1 MTNHARSGFHILLA
15 VVAALTLTGCFSSLR
30 LFKEQRIWDP
40 TWAGRYEVP
49 NGPVEYVVLAAE
61 PASRTYLVA
70 WFEKQRKELKT
81 ARAAFYPG
89 WDDVFI
95 LGNLQ
100 TGSSVVSYHLV
111 RRVTKDRIEFVTPSC
126 EGEKDAKGNDPC
138 IFASLDALR
147 KAVRPAYASALA
159 KVKREG
165 IPLIERMKTTP
176 PSSLGTATVLA
187 TFEDGDGVHGALR
200 IAANAPRPPGMNAT
214 DLIIAVNG
222 YESTAGGAL
231 QLFIAHERPGTKL
244 RLTLLDPR
252 TNTRRDIAVTTVPL
266 PAS

>member
-1 MTNHARSGFHILLA
+1 MTKHARSGFQLLA
-15 VVAALTLTGCFSSLR
+15 IIAALALTGCFTSTTL
-30 LFKEQRIWDP
+30 LKEQRIWDP
-40 TWAGRYEVP
+40 TWQGRYEAP
-49 NGPVEYVVLAAE
+49 KGRFAYVVLAAD
-61 PASRTYLVA
+61 PAARTYLIGQFERENSELMTFRGALYPA
-70 WFEKQRKELKT
+70 WGD
-81 ARAAFYPG
+81 A
-89 WDDVFI
+89 FI
-95 LGNLQ
+95 LGTVE
-100 TGSSVVSYHLV
+100 TGSRTVNHHLV
-111 RRVTKDRIEFVTPSC
+111 RRMAKDRLEIVMPSC
-126 EGEKDAKGNDPC
+126 EAKTVAKGNNPC
-138 IFASLDALR
+138 AFSSIDALR
-147 KAVRPAYASALA
+147 KALKTAWA
-159 KVKREG
+159 KDEPV
-165 IPLIERMKTTP
+165 LIERIKTP

-200 IAANAPRPPGMNAT
+200 IAANAPRPAGMNAA